1 MVRKEDATVA
11 LVLAAL
17 IGYLLG
23 SIPNGYLIGMR
34 RGVDVRKYGSG
45 ATGATNVL
53 RTLGA
58 APAAVTAALDAAKG
72 LLAVYIGYRLGGQV
86 GYAWAGFGAV
96 VGHSFPVWLR
106 FRGGKSVV
114 TGWSVLLPA
123 DPLSCLIGLA
133 VGIAV
138 IIPSRWVS
146 LGSLT
151 GALLIGILMWARGA
165 ALPYKLLALGTV
177 LVIYVRH
184 WENIKRIAA
193 GTENRL
199 GEKAR
204 PRA

>member
-1 MVRKEDATVA
+1 MA
-11 LVLAAL
+11 LALAAL

-23 SIPNGYLIGMR
+23 SIPFGFLIGLR
-34 RGVDVRKYGSG
+34 QGIDVRKYGSG

-53 RTLGA
+53 RTLGGP
-58 APAAVTAALDAAKG
+58 PAAVTAALDAAKG
-72 LLAVYIGYRLGGQV
+72 LLAVYIGYRLGGEL

-96 VGHSFPVWLR
+96 VGHSYPVWLG

-114 TGWSVLLPA
+114 TSFAVLLPVA
-123 DPLSCLIGLA
+123 PVACLVGLA
-133 VGIAV
+133 AGIAA

-151 GALLIGILMWARGA
+151 GALVTLLNIGFGGA
-165 ALPYKLLALGTV
+165 VVPYKLLALGAV
-177 LVIYVRH
+177 LVIYIRH

-193 GTENRL
+193 GTENKL
-199 GEKAR
+199 GQKAR